1 MEEVVDHNMGENPTC
16 GIAMSFPMLDL
27 VLGNKEKNEK
37 AWNVLEVTWQRKIER
52 DGSAMAWVEGFEGKW
67 GRLSSL

>member
-27 VLGNKEKNEK
+27 VLGNKEKKEK
-37 AWNVLEVTWQRKIER
+37 VGNVMEVT
-52 DGSAMAWVEGFEGKW
+52 
-67 GRLSSL
+67 

>member
-52 DGSAMAWVEGFEGKW
+52 DGSAMA
-67 GRLSSL
+67 